1 MNSQAKTHKTHKGE
15 AEKSVSEFL
24 SFGSFPAW
32 KFWLCFGLA
41 SLAGLWFVIRAH
53 GGTTFTAEFHG
64 AGEVHMG
71 ATPTNLTAE
80 AWDTNVYSSNVAGY
94 DERPGGMTYF
104 YTTNGV
110 TLSVA
115 ATPPSPVLPN
125 PLLETFSTNALRWL
139 NTVKMKIAADLL
151 SAQLP

>member
-1 MNSQAKTHKTHKGE
+1 MIPNHQKQIE
-15 AEKSVSEFL
+15 AIKFTRVMAYRRWLAFCLFMLALAIGLFL
-24 SFGSFPAW
+24 AF
-32 KFWLCFGLA
+32 
-41 SLAGLWFVIRAH
+41 

-64 AGEVHMG
+64 AGEVHIG
-71 ATPTNLTAE
+71 ATPTNLVGE

-110 TLSVA
+110 TLTVA
-115 ATPPSPVLPN
+115 ATPASPLMPN

-139 NTVKMKIAADLL
+139 ETVKMKIAADLL